1 MKIFSFGLH
10 YLTNVLGALYV
21 KVTLFES
28 LKVVRAKKTRPISIL
43 DQEHGEFKECFSILF
58 PKAYIDQVKNV
69 LQNMFLLFNVL
80 ILGIMYH
87 KLVLETQKRD

>member
-58 PKAYIDQVKNV
+58 PKAYIDQVKMSFKKYS
-69 LQNMFLLFNVL
+69 LFSMF
-80 ILGIMYH
+80 
-87 KLVLETQKRD
+87 